1 MKNNLILITIS
12 LFTTFFVQAQSVAPS
27 VSVKDVYHGVAIID
41 EYRNLENLKDTNV
54 VNWMKS
60 QTTHTN
66 SVIKSISNR
75 ALFLDRVK
83 LLDSKTKFY
92 YGNPRI
98 TINGSYFYSKIQN
111 DGAYTKLYHREGLYG
126 KETLLYD
133 PKNFKPKNNISFII
147 SYYSVS
153 PDGSKV
159 AIALTEGGK
168 EISEIIVVD
177 VKTKKVLPEV
187 ITNTWPSDF
196 GGIKWLADNS
206 GFVYVHIPNID
217 SKSED
222 FIKNTQAVVYKLGD
236 KAGVFRVIFSMSNN
250 PEVNMDKAD
259 FPIVSTASRHDQ
271 YFFSSVGGAQS
282 YNDYYYAQIK
292 DVYSEKIS
300 WKPLFKKED
309 KIDLFKVYGHDLI
322 YAKQKNNE
330 SALYKTSLLSANF
343 TSEKAFTT
351 LSKDE
356 IVSDLNI
363 TKEGLFFSTIKN
375 GIVAKL
381 YFYNNVTVKEIS
393 LPVTSGSVSIQNIDI
408 DRSDIWIT
416 CSGWTKRDTRYK
428 YNVKTN
434 IFTPEEI
441 GEKVNYPEFN
451 DIITEEVTIKTH
463 DGLDLPL
470 TIIYKKGLKK
480 NGKNRTIMNGYG
492 CYGYSNSPYFIP
504 YALFW
509 VNDGGIIV
517 QTHERGGGEKG
528 DPWHEGGYK
537 KTKPNTWKDFISSAE
552 YLIKAGYTSTEH
564 LGIQS
569 ASAGGIL
576 IGRAITERPDLFK
589 AAVIEVGTLNVL
601 RSEITPNGP
610 NNVKEFGTVTDKD
623 EFTYLLEMDAFH
635 HIKKEVKYPATLI
648 TAGMNDPRVIAWM
661 PSKFAAKLQ
670 ANNASN
676 NPILLNVDIEAGH
689 GGDVSFDKQYESMA
703 DTYAFFYWQLGHPD
717 YKLVKK

>member
-1 MKNNLILITIS
+1 LKNNLILITIS

-41 EYRNLENLKDTNV
+41 EYRNLENLQDTNV

-60 QTTHTN
+60 QTSYTN
-66 SVIKSISNR
+66 AVIKSISNR

-83 LLDSKTKFY
+83 LLNSKTKFY

-111 DGAYTKLYHREGLYG
+111 DGAYTKLYHRAGLYG

-133 PKNFKPKNNISFII
+133 PKNFKPKSNTPFII

-153 PDGSKV
+153 PDGSKI

-196 GGIKWLADNS
+196 GGINWLADNS

-236 KAGVFRVIFSMSNN
+236 KAGVFRVIFSMLNN

-259 FPIVSTASRHDQ
+259 FPIVSTASRHNQ
-271 YFFSSVGGAQS
+271 YFFSYVGGAQS

-343 TSEKAFTT
+343 TSEKAFIT

-381 YFYNNVTVKEIS
+381 YFYNNITVKEIS
-393 LPVTSGSVSIQNIDI
+393 LPATSGSVSIQNIDI

-528 DPWHEGGYK
+528 NLWHEGGYK

-635 HIKKEVKYPATLI
+635 HIKKGIKYPATLI

-661 PSKFAAKLQ
+661 PAKFAAKLQ
-670 ANNASN
+670 ANNSSN
-676 NPILLNVDIEAGH
+676 NPILLNVDIDAGH